1 MQEEVENRTVNLVIS
16 STKLTA
22 RAIITG
28 YQKFNAWQKNKKAV
42 KTAQKNAELK
52 EKANAKPTGKQTV
65 QELIGQNQGV
75 QSIDIAATDI
85 KGFEKYANKYG
96 VDYAVKKDISENP
109 PRYLVFFKARD
120 NDALTAAFKE
130 YSASVLNTKQ
140 RKPSVLKELQKYKE
154 LVAKLPGKVR
164 EKIQEIGR

>member
-42 KTAQKNAELK
+42 KTAQKNAALK

-154 LVAKLPGKVR
+154 LAAKLPGKVR

>member
-42 KTAQKNAELK
+42 KTAQKNAALK

-96 VDYAVKKDISENP
+96 VDYAVKKDTSETP

-140 RKPSVLKELQKYKE
+140 RKPSVLKELQKYK
-154 LVAKLPGKVR
+154 
-164 EKIQEIGR
+164 